1 MTEEK
6 TTTKKTAAAKKSA
19 TATAAAAPAVPAAPA
34 APAEVAAPAK
44 APTAKKAVAATAP
57 EKKAPAKKV
66 VPTPALEADPPP
78 APTECAALP
87 GVSGKPSPEE
97 RYRMVQSAAYFIA
110 EKDGFQG
117 RDTDYWVRAEREIAL
132 QLGEAA
138 A

>member
-6 TTTKKTAAAKKSA
+6 TTTKKTPAAKKSA
-19 TATAAAAPAVPAAPA
+19 TATAATAPATATEAS
-34 APAEVAAPAK
+34 APAK
-44 APTAKKAVAATAP
+44 APTARKAAAPAP

-66 VPTPALEADPPP
+66 APSPVIEADPPP

-87 GVSGKPSPEE
+87 GASGKPSPEE

-117 RDTDYWVRAEREIAL
+117 RDTDYWVRAEREISI

-138 A
+138 G

>member
-6 TTTKKTAAAKKSA
+6 ATTKKTAAAKKSA
-19 TATAAAAPAVPAAPA
+19 TGTAAAAPAAAT
-34 APAEVAAPAK
+34 EVAAPAK
-44 APTAKKAVAATAP
+44 AAATKKAAAAAAP
-57 EKKAPAKKV
+57 EKKAPVDKV
-66 VPTPALEADPPP
+66 APPPALEADSPP